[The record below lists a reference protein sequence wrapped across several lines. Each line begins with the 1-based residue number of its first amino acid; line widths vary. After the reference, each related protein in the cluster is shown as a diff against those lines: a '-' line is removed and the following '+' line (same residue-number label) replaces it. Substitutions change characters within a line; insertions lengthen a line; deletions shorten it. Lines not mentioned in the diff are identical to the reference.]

1 MMRGIVFLL
10 CLLLAP
16 PALAQGK
23 PMQLELSSS
32 HVDITT
38 GFNGTRI
45 VMFGT
50 SEQQSPN
57 LIITLRG
64 PERTVVVRRK
74 DRAFGTWM
82 NRQNIEFRRVPT
94 YYDYAS
100 TLNDSALNAY
110 PQLLEAT
117 EAGVNALGFYPEDAG
132 LEPVTANIFRD
143 SLIRTM
149 QRKGFYPI
157 AAGGIVFLNPR
168 FFKVAFDLPPGVPT
182 GLYTIEASL
191 FEGDRILARESKS
204 LQVGQVGFNAN
215 VYLFAEGH
223 SFFYGVFAVIMALVS
238 GWAAFTFLRR
248 D

>member
-1 MMRGIVFLL
+1 MMRVFLFIL
-10 CLLLAP
+10 MLLSSSA
-16 PALAQGK
+16 AMAQGK
-23 PMQLELSSS
+23 PMQLELSSG

-38 GFNGTRI
+38 GFNGTRV

-50 SEQQSPN
+50 SEQPN
-57 LIITLRG
+57 PDMVVTLRG

-74 DRAFGTWM
+74 DRTFGAWM
-82 NRQNIEFRRVPT
+82 NKENIEFRRVPT

-100 TLNDSALNAY
+100 TLNDAGLNEY
-110 PQLLEAT
+110 PQIVKTT
-117 EAGVNALGFYPEDAG
+117 EAGVYALGFYTEDAG
-132 LEPVTANIFRD
+132 LEQVTANIFRD

-168 FFKVAFDLPPGVPT
+168 FFKVEFDLPPGVPT
-182 GLYTIEASL
+182 GLYTIEASM
-191 FEGDRILARESKS
+191 FEGDRIIARESKN

-215 VYLFAEGH
+215 VYMFADGH
-223 SFFYGVFAVIMALVS
+223 SFFYGIFAVIMALVS